1 MLVASRPEFI
11 IENSGALRS
20 RLDWIGVEVTY
31 YEIMQKPRA
40 AWVIKI
46 EDPKEH
52 SEMMS
57 KFLFKNLLHSSSV

>member
-11 IENSGALRS
+11 IENSEALRS
-20 RLDWIGVEVTY
+20 RPDWIGVEVTY